1 MEQKKKLYIGLLVV
15 CLVCFEIFNGFWL
28 SWEVSKVVLY
38 SLGRCELAIGWWA
51 PARWSFQQIA
61 QRQAGEYLGE
71 GYHGRLARFRE
82 ALPKI
87 RYVDVS
93 TLSSESYYR
102 EGVAALSQNDY
113 PTAKM
118 ILASIPYYR
127 DVPALLKGQYYRTQ
141 VPTNNIH
148 WIVQAGEQAIR
159 SIAFSPDGRLLAS
172 TSGDAYVRLWRVQ
185 DGKLLRVLYGDN
197 NSPVKAVFTANGRLL
212 SVLCSNGTIKIID
225 IYSGLTLKTLNVSTS
240 DFDIHPNGQWFVS
253 DDGISAST
261 IVLYNINNGS
271 LIARITDTSPVELK
285 FTPDGTRLVGF
296 SPTEGL
302 TIWDTVDMTI
312 VYENDQ
318 RIGGGAIAISPNS
331 LLIAETRL
339 EHHDVVI
346 HLAANGAVLNTI
358 SLAGRSFPPRY
369 VSEAAAFSN
378 DSKMLA
384 VVNTDSNIVIWDLVL
399 GKPSMLL
406 PGDATQ
412 IDAIVY
418 HPNGHMLATAGQD
431 GTIVLWS
438 I

>member
-1 MEQKKKLYIGLLVV
+1 MEQKKKLHIGLLVV

-302 TIWDTVDMTI
+302 TIW
-312 VYENDQ
+312 
-318 RIGGGAIAISPNS
+318 
-331 LLIAETRL
+331 
-339 EHHDVVI
+339 
-346 HLAANGAVLNTI
+346 
-358 SLAGRSFPPRY
+358 
-369 VSEAAAFSN
+369 
-378 DSKMLA
+378 
-384 VVNTDSNIVIWDLVL
+384 
-399 GKPSMLL
+399 
-406 PGDATQ
+406 
-412 IDAIVY
+412 
-418 HPNGHMLATAGQD
+418 
-431 GTIVLWS
+431 
-438 I
+438 